1 MRSAPAIF
9 PQLTLQTAS
18 KHLDRRALRRI
29 CEIEADNLGGL
40 ARRCVVELEDRVPGR
55 FEETVAGFEQLN
67 RLAFQLKMK
76 ASGRHHPHSR
86 DRMAMQS
93 SRLPRREFDPCA
105 FDQAHGRV
113 RGRQLLFQER
123 FAFERRE
130 GRVGH
135 GGVYCR
141 AIAIFATAC
150 FCSSV
155 SSISLPETSTVT

>member
-76 ASGRHHPHSR
+76 ASRRHHADGR
-86 DRMAMQS
+86 DRMAVQS
-93 SRLPRREFDPCA
+93 GGLSRSEFDASA
-105 FDQAHGRV
+105 FDQANGWV
-113 RGRQLLFQER
+113 RRGQFLFQER
-123 FAFERRE
+123 FALESRE
-130 GRVGH
+130 TRVGH
-135 GGVYCR
+135 SDLSPR
-141 AIAIFATAC
+141 LTAR
-150 FCSSV
+150 SRV
-155 SSISLPETSTVT
+155 TS